1 MNFYLASD
9 SSPAIHS
16 KTIAKVRKRIGICK
30 KIRKFLANPKDI
42 YYKAAYN
49 QSFCPYRAHGN
60 NVLIPRVLPWARS
73 FWAFSPCLNHMQ
85 KFNDLLLNQAF
96 YTHV

>member
-1 MNFYLASD
+1 MKELGFA
-9 SSPAIHS
+9 
-16 KTIAKVRKRIGICK
+16 RKSESFLQIPNKIG
-30 KIRKFLANPKDI
+30 
-42 YYKAAYN
+42 YKAAYI
-49 QSFCPYRAHGN
+49 QGFCPYRAQGD